1 MKLAINPFAG
11 LMVEVD
17 GLQPNLGWFIPVV
30 PTWPSQR
37 DPIEAIPME
46 REVCDLHGEH
56 HHRVLLN

>member
-1 MKLAINPFAG
+1 MRPAVNPFFG

-17 GLQPNLGWFIPVV
+17 HLQLNLGWIIPVI

-37 DPIEAIPME
+37 DPIEAIPVE

-56 HHRVLLN
+56 HHCVLLN

>member
-1 MKLAINPFAG
+1 MRPAINPFFG

-17 GLQPNLGWFIPVV
+17 GLQPNLGWVIPVI

-37 DPIEAIPME
+37 DPTEAIPVE

-56 HHRVLLN
+56 HHHVLLN